1 VCTGVQVEVQYKSRK
16 ICKSSKVIFIEFS
29 GAYLLSTILVVSADA
44 AEDNLNF
51 T

>member
-1 VCTGVQVEVQYKSRK
+1 MQYKSRK